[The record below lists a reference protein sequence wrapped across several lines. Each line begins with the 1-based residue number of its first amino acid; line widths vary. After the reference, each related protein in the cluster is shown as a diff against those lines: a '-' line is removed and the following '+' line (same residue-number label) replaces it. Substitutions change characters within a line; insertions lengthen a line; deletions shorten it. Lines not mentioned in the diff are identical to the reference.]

1 MSDST
6 TDGVAAQ
13 APLRA
18 YGSNDATAACRAIR
32 IAYLAAKHGVVL
44 PAAGDR
50 IEVLILSKDAILEAH
65 YRVTGKIP
73 LIRGPRITITPAGG
87 PHPTYRL
94 RRSDVLVI
102 ALDPDFYRDSV
113 SGALGREAPE
123 IVEQYIVV
131 DPVLRE
137 IGATLCAEF
146 RSRRAPGTAYLECW
160 ARVVALHLA
169 QTYGRPRPQTR
180 RLPGLPRHKL
190 KEILSFIE
198 EHLAD
203 SIQVGDLAS
212 IACLSPYHFARLFK
226 REVMQSPHAYITT
239 QRMQLAKKMLS
250 DSDQPLVDVAAFVGF
265 QTQAH
270 FTGVFRRYTGVTP
283 RSYRLGNRAS
293 DSHVDS
299 FATHPIQISAA
310 C

>member
-1 MSDST
+1 MSAPTAVS
-6 TDGVAAQ
+6 VAAR
-13 APLRA
+13 APA
-18 YGSNDATAACRAIR
+18 YGPHDASAGRRAVR
-32 IAYLAAKHGVVL
+32 IAYLVAQQGAEL
-44 PAAGDR
+44 PPAGHR
-50 IEVLILSKDAILEAH
+50 IEVLIPSKDAIVETD
-65 YRVTGKIP
+65 YRNAGASTKTS
-73 LIRGPRITITPAGG
+73 LMRGPRITITPAGG

-113 SGALGREAPE
+113 RGALGCEAPE
-123 IVEQYIVV
+123 VIEQYIGI

-137 IGATLCAEF
+137 IGDTLRAEF
-146 RSRRAPGTAYLECW
+146 RSGRVPGAVYLECW

-169 QTYGRPRPQTR
+169 NTYGRPRRQTR

-212 IACLSPYHFARLFK
+212 TAFLSPYHFARLFK
-226 REVMQSPHAYITT
+226 RAVGQSPHVYITA
-239 QRMQLAKKMLS
+239 QRMRRAKKMLS
-250 DSDQPLVDVAAFVGF
+250 DGELPLVDVAACVGF

-270 FTGVFRRYTGVTP
+270 FTGVFRRHAGVTP
-283 RSYRLGNRAS
+283 RAYRLGNRAP
-293 DSHVDS
+293 DPHVES
-299 FATHPIQISAA
+299 FAGAA
-310 C
+310 HIL